1 MRVGPESRYTKNRH
15 SFASI
20 RASDASL
27 PYTDSSILSP
37 PVPRPANCSTPQTW
51 LEARVTS
58 VTSTFRS
65 EIHSATSAADGRPS
79 GEPTTR
85 CTAAATPQPTAML
98 DIAFTGSAAP
108 PQTPAST
115 ASGTRNHTSRCTGRL
130 RYGSAMAATA
140 TATASQV
147 TG

>member
-1 MRVGPESRYTKNRH
+1 MGPESRYTQNRH

-27 PYTDSSILSP
+27 PYTDSSILSLP
-37 PVPRPANCSTPQTW
+37 APRPVNCSTPQTW
-51 LEARVTS
+51 RGARVMP
-58 VTSTFRS
+58 VTATFRS

-79 GEPTTR
+79 GEPTAR

-98 DIAFTGSAAP
+98 DSAFTGSAAP

-115 ASGTRNHTSRCTGRL
+115 ASGTRSHTSRCTGRL
-130 RYGSAMAATA
+130 R
-140 TATASQV
+140 
-147 TG
+147 